1 MTSLQAFPRI
11 GVVAREYSGAGDP
24 VRSMEL
30 LWGVQG
36 RAKRGPKPKLTLAQ
50 ITRAAIA
57 IADAEGLDAL
67 SMRRVG
73 DSLGVTAM
81 SLYSYVPGKAE
92 LLDLMLDTVYAEFT
106 ETPSGKW
113 RERLEHV
120 ARENW
125 ALYLRH
131 PWLLQVAT
139 ARPVLGPNTIAK
151 YDHELRAVD
160 GIGLSDID
168 MDLVI
173 TAVGSYVHGAVRTA
187 VETAQAAQQT
197 GKTDLQWWEELAPL
211 LEKVFDPERH
221 PVATRV
227 GAAAGEEYNAP
238 GDPLRTFN
246 FGLRLLLDGIES
258 HLRNATRDDP
268 SAPGDRPAGR

>member
-11 GVVAREYSGAGDP
+11 GIVAREYSGAGDP

-30 LWGVQG
+30 LWGLNE
-36 RAKRGPKPKLTLAQ
+36 RSKRGPKPKLTLAQ
-50 ITRAAIA
+50 ITQAAID
-57 IADAEGLDAL
+57 IADTEGLDAL

-73 DSLGVTAM
+73 DNLGVTAM

-92 LLDLMLDTVYAEFT
+92 LLDLMLDTVLAEFT
-106 ETPSGKW
+106 DAPSKKW
-113 RERLEHV
+113 RERLEHI

-125 ALYLRH
+125 DLYLRH
-131 PWLLQVAT
+131 QWLLQVAT

-151 YDHELRAVD
+151 YDHELRTVE

-168 MDLVI
+168 MDLVV
-173 TAVGSYVHGAVRTA
+173 TALGNYVHGAVRA
-187 VETAQAAQQT
+187 AIEAAQAVQQT
-197 GKTDLQWWEELAPL
+197 GKTDVQWWEEHAPL

-238 GDPLRTFN
+238 GDPLRAFN
-246 FGLRLLLDGIES
+246 FGLQLLLDGIEA
-258 HLRNATRDDP
+258 HLRSATRGSP
-268 SAPGDRPAGR
+268 TAPGGPPTGR

>member
-1 MTSLQAFPRI
+1 MTSRQALLRI
-11 GVVAREYSGAGDP
+11 TPVAREYSAAGDP
-24 VRSMEL
+24 ARSIEL
-30 LWGVQG
+30 LWGLNE
-36 RAKRGPKPKLTLAQ
+36 RSKRGPKPKLTLAQ
-50 ITRAAIA
+50 ITNAAIE

-73 DSLGVTAM
+73 DHLGVTAM

-106 ETPSGKW
+106 DPPAESW

-120 ARENW
+120 ARQNW
-125 ALYLRH
+125 AMYLRH
-131 PWLLQVAT
+131 QWLLQVAV

-160 GIGLSDID
+160 GIGLQDID

-173 TAVGSYVHGAVRTA
+173 TAVGNYVHGAVRA
-187 VETAQAAQQT
+187 AIEAAQAVQQT
-197 GKTDLQWWEELAPL
+197 GKTDAQWWEEHAPL
-211 LEKVFDPERH
+211 LEKVFDTERY
-221 PVATRV
+221 PTATRV

-238 GDPLRTFN
+238 GDPLRAFE
-246 FGLRLLLDGIES
+246 FGLRLLLDGIEA
-258 HLRNATRDDP
+258 HLKTSRNAT
-268 SAPGDRPAGR
+268 A